1 MKQRTYIVLLVLGL
15 AAQLGFASDLRVRS
29 MAGLKFALKDKDQSL
44 NLYDFGKNPAWLAQD
59 EQESWLKIIPSLK
72 SQSGNY
78 RRLYDPEEINDY
90 SVTFD
95 GVKTL
100 GEKGTFRGYTKYRLE
115 QRNGVYRSLKHDP
128 YAGEAFYMT
137 DTTTGNFKYNGP
149 TVGFEYSL
157 EIFPHLYGGATMRY
171 QILDG
176 LKNMYSLAKTVY
188 REVGGSVG
196 LAYQPL
202 DNLAI
207 GVVVQPFNS
216 QEKIESKSENLLE
229 VEIFNYR
236 GDTYSTK
243 SRRSSVNHTVR
254 KRGILTGG
262 QLYWQPLDNI
272 EIGVR
277 GEYSASRTYVY
288 TSTSMLNEIGEGD
301 ANGES
306 FSLAAQL
313 QYELV
318 DGLLLGASAEH
329 FNTSNW
335 SKGAVYNLLLWEWAY
350 KRTSVGGGVS
360 YWLSSQSLVAAEYEF
375 AACSTDS
382 SKYIDNRYC
391 DVSFNE
397 HSARIGIEHKLFPT
411 TSLRAGYA
419 YTYADRDLFFG
430 EKSVS
435 AHRITLGL
443 GAAWFSNTHIDL
455 LVEYGKTSAGESGSR
470 SRSVFNTMATVTLL
484 SF

>member
-1 MKQRTYIVLLVLGL
+1 MKQGTYLVLLVLGL
-15 AAQLGFASDLRVRS
+15 AQVGFASDLRVRA
-29 MAGLKFALKDKDQSL
+29 MAGLKLTFKDKDQSL
-44 NLYDFGKNPAWLAQD
+44 NLYDFGNNPAWLVQD
-59 EQESWLKIIPSLK
+59 EQESWLKIIPSFN
-72 SQSGNY
+72 SQSGDY
-78 RRLYDPEEINDY
+78 RRMYDPEEINDY
-90 SVTFD
+90 SMTFD
-95 GVKTL
+95 GVKAL
-100 GEKGTFRGYTKYRLE
+100 GEKGTFRGYTTYRLE
-115 QRNGVYRSLKHDP
+115 QRDGVYRSLNRDP

-137 DTTTGNFKYNGP
+137 DTTKGNFKYNGP

-157 EIFPHLYGGATMRY
+157 EIFPHLYGGATIRY

-176 LKNMYSLAKTVY
+176 LKNIYSLAKTMY

-216 QEKIESKSENLLE
+216 QEKIESKSVDLLE
-229 VEIFNYR
+229 VEIYNYR
-236 GDTYSTK
+236 GDTYATK
-243 SRRSSVNHTVR
+243 SRRSDVNHTIR
-254 KRGILTGG
+254 KKGILTGG
-262 QLYWQPLDNI
+262 QLYWQALDNM
-272 EIGVR
+272 ELGVR
-277 GEYSASRTYVY
+277 GEYSINRTYVY
-288 TSTSMLNEIGEGD
+288 VSSSSFDEIGEGD

-306 FSLAAQL
+306 FSLAAHL
-313 QYELV
+313 QYELA

-350 KRTSVGGGVS
+350 KRTSVSGGVS
-360 YWLSSQSLVAAEYEF
+360 YWLSSQLLVAAEYEF

-382 SKYIDNRYC
+382 SKYIDNQYC

-430 EKSVS
+430 QKSVA
-435 AHRITLGL
+435 AHLVTFGI
-443 GAAWFSNTHIDL
+443 GAAWFSDTHIDL
-455 LVEYGKTSAGESGSR
+455 HVEYGKISAGESGSH